1 MYLQQHKMKAF
12 QMNPEFVGAK
22 FFNLI
27 PTKIKAIATFDKFKL
42 ALGQYLAVRPYY
54 SINDFSEK
62 NTRLITSADK
72 PRQKISLTLTIIS
85 WSREK

>member
-1 MYLQQHKMKAF
+1 MKAF
-12 QMNPEFVGAK
+12 QMNPEYMGAK

-42 ALGQYLAVRPYY
+42 TLGQYLAAQPYY
-54 SINDFSEK
+54 SINDFIEE
-62 NTRLITSADK
+62 NRLITSADK
-72 PRQKISLTLTIIS
+72 PQQKISLTLTIIS